1 MNEKKIPPKEEEEI
15 NSFGGYLTRDEYQRR
30 QEKNQKSWSHTLYI
44 ALVAV
49 LLLPAVLGIVS
60 LIRGDYFPEEEPG
73 LESDGTIRVPSQ
85 AQLSD
90 SPKDLEEALKELDS
104 SLVTVAAGSED
115 GTVRYGTGFIIAEE
129 GYVLCSSNLV
139 QENTAFRIYQEA
151 FGYNAALAGVQK
163 ELGLAL
169 LKLDGAYGLTY
180 VSAGNFTFVERGET
194 LTAVGAVYG
203 KEFLGTALSGN
214 VAALDTVIRTGEG
227 NLPISVPVAYLSV
240 PPNASLWGAPCID
253 EAGNTVGIC
262 TDAIESP
269 YGSLTAVVSINAVYT
284 LVNEMLGSGV
294 A

>member
-1 MNEKKIPPKEEEEI
+1 MVVC
-15 NSFGGYLTRDEYQRR
+15 FGGIMFQFLQWL
-30 QEKNQKSWSHTLYI
+30 NGAVWGVP
-44 ALVAV
+44 ALV
-49 LLLPAVLGIVS
+49 LILGVGVYLS
-60 LIRGDYFPEEEPG
+60 LRTGFVQLTLFPRAMK
-73 LESDGTIRVPSQ
+73 LFACRLRQT
-85 AQLSD
+85 
-90 SPKDLEEALKELDS
+90 
-104 SLVTVAAGSED
+104 GSED

-139 QENTAFRIYQEA
+139 QENTAFRIYQES

-214 VAALDTVIRTGEG
+214 VAALDTVIRTGKG